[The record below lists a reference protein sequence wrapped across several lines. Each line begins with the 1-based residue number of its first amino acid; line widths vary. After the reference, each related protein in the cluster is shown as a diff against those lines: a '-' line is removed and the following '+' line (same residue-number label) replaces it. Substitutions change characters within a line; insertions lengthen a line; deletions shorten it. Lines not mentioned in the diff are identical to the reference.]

1 MVQQRDALT
10 ELVKCHVGEGR
21 RMTTREFA
29 AAAVDP
35 QTGWSPSKSLVGNI
49 IAGMNYK
56 VTPQLVSA
64 VSAGLGVKRQIVA
77 VAAHFQAIG
86 YTEQE
91 LQAGA
96 AAELLQVIDAE
107 LAPAADA

>member
-1 MVQQRDALT
+1 MYQQRDALT
-10 ELVKCHVGEGR
+10 ELVTRHVGEGR
-21 RMTTREFA
+21 HMTTREFA

-35 QTGWSPSKSLVGNI
+35 QSGWSPSKSLVGNI
-49 IAGMNYK
+49 ITGMGYK

-64 VSAGLGVKRQIVA
+64 LAAGLNLDRQIVA
-77 VAAHFQAIG
+77 AAAHFQAIG

-96 AAELLQVIDAE
+96 VAELLQFIGVESAT
-107 LAPAADA
+107 

>member
-1 MVQQRDALT
+1 MYQQRDALS
-10 ELVKCHVGEGR
+10 EIVMHHVGEGR

-29 AAAVDP
+29 EVAVDP
-35 QTGWSPSKSLVGNI
+35 QSGWSPSKSLVGNI
-49 IAGMNYK
+49 ITGKGYK

-64 VSAGLGVKRQIVA
+64 LAAGLNIDRQIIGA
-77 VAAHFQAIG
+77 AAHFQVIG

-96 AAELLQVIDAE
+96 ADGLLQVIGVEPEAV
-107 LAPAADA
+107 

>member
-1 MVQQRDALT
+1 MYQQRDALT
-10 ELVKCHVGEGR
+10 ELMMLHVGEGR

-29 AAAVDP
+29 ASAVDP
-35 QTGWSPSKSLVGNI
+35 QSSWAPSKSLVGNI
-49 IAGMNYK
+49 ITGKGFK

-64 VSAGLGVKRQIVA
+64 ITVGLGLDRQIVA
-77 VAAHFQAIG
+77 TAAHFQAIG

-96 AAELLQVIDAE
+96 ADELLQIID
-107 LAPAADA
+107 P

>member
-1 MVQQRDALT
+1 MFQQRDALT

-49 IAGMNYK
+49 ITGKNYK

-64 VSAGLGVKRQIVA
+64 VSAGLGVERRIVA
-77 VAAHFQAIG
+77 VAAHFQVIG

-91 LQAGA
+91 LQAGVA
-96 AAELLQVIDAE
+96 VELLKALGVE
-107 LAPAADA
+107 PEPA